1 MFFQIFSMVVGN
13 GLFRVL
19 SCKLVFI
26 RVFCILRLISIKQK
40 YLLRLNL
47 KLVVFSDQKVFIY
60 NFLVSFSNEIW

>member
-1 MFFQIFSMVVGN
+1 MFFQIFSTVVGN